1 MNNYNPKMQ
10 ELANLINYAKTFET
24 PQAFMQEL
32 QRQNPQMA
40 NYMMELSRN
49 IKNPMQVAIQRL
61 SEQGIDPQTF
71 LSMIGK

>member
-10 ELANLINYAKTFET
+10 ELANMINYAKTFQT

-61 SEQGIDPQTF
+61 SEQAIDPQTF